1 MDLPATWLGWVNLVA
16 YGWAVLAYGIAAIA
30 GIRALRLAY
39 DGPPPLPL
47 CIMADASRWVLG
59 LKMSDQHW
67 RPRDFMALG
76 IAFAVIACLIAAF
89 STLEFLTEFSW
100 RKLGKLESLRRA
112 AADVVT
118 GSALI
123 LLHCAAALR
132 FKQEGEADD
141 RT

>member
-1 MDLPATWLGWVNLVA
+1 MDIPVTPLGWVNLFA
-16 YGWAVLAYGIAAIA
+16 YGWAFLAYSAAAIA
-30 GIRALRLAY
+30 GVRALRLAY

-47 CIMADASRWVLG
+47 CIMADASRWLLG
-59 LKMSDQHW
+59 MEMSDKHW

-100 RKLGKLESLRRA
+100 RKLGQLESLRRA

-123 LLHCAAALR
+123 LLHCSAALR
-132 FKQEGEADD
+132 FKQESASNDSN
-141 RT
+141 